1 MHQKIVLLFS
11 LGLFLSCT
19 PGQSK
24 SAPRL
29 LVLTS
34 FFPMYIFTINVVGD
48 VPGIQVDNLIS
59 QSGGD
64 LHDYRLSPKDIKK
77 LEKAQILIINSRE
90 HERFFDQITQAYPH
104 LTIVEASQG
113 IRPIKDS
120 HLEQESDNYK
130 DHNHGTINTHFW
142 VSPLLAVE
150 EVANIARSLS
160 RADPS
165 HAKDFQENADAYILK
180 LKKLKQKMSDML
192 APFRGRSVITYHN
205 AFTYLLHDL
214 SLNLAGT
221 LQLEP
226 GVNPTPK
233 QLFSLQKLLQSE
245 KNIPIFSEPQYPAAL
260 ANNLAKETGAKVY
273 PLNPITN
280 GKIDKNA
287 YEDIMEENAKVL
299 RAALE
304 Q

>member
-1 MHQKIVLLFS
+1 
-11 LGLFLSCT
+11 
-19 PGQSK
+19 
-24 SAPRL
+24 
-29 LVLTS
+29 
-34 FFPMYIFTINVVGD
+34 MYIFTINVAGD
-48 VPGIQVDNLIS
+48 VPGIRVDNLIG
-59 QSGGD
+59 QSSGD
-64 LHDYRLSPKDIKK
+64 LHGYQLSPKDMKK
-77 LEKAQILIINSRE
+77 LEKAQMLIINSRE
-90 HERFFDQITQAYPH
+90 QERFAAQIAQAYPH

-113 IRPIKDS
+113 IQPIKDS
-120 HLEQESDNYK
+120 HLEEESD
-130 DHNHGTINTHFW
+130 DHEDHHHGTINTHFW
-142 VSPLLAVE
+142 VSPLLAAE
-150 EVANIARSLS
+150 EVANIARALGQ
-160 RADPS
+160 AHPS

-180 LKKLKQKMSDML
+180 LKNLNQKMRDML

-205 AFTYLLHDL
+205 AFTYLLRDL

-260 ANNLAKETGAKVY
+260 ADNLAKETGAKVY
-273 PLNPITN
+273 SLNPITN

-299 RAALE
+299 RTALE
-304 Q
+304 